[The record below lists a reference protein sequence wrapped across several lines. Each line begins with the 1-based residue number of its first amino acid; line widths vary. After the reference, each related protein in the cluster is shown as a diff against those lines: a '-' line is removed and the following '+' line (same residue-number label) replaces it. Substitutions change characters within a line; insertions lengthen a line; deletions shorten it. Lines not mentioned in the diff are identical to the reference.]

1 MGNNCLR
8 TYNTYSI
15 SHYTKCCMGTEF
27 CLLDPLTGPV
37 KVMLNKL
44 VRDILEQVP
53 LWHKVLGVPIK
64 GTLSEALL
72 AECRN
77 KLQDF
82 EKTKKGKASRI
93 DWEDFRK
100 VGELERRADKKM

>member
-1 MGNNCLR
+1 MEFHNGSQEQQGR
-8 TYNTYSI
+8 TVPD
-15 SHYTKCCMGTEF
+15 
-27 CLLDPLTGPV
+27 LLTGPL
-37 KVMLNKL
+37 KVMLDKWS
-44 VRDILEQVP
+44 RDILKQVP
-53 LWHKVLGVPIK
+53 LWHKVMDFLLK

-82 EKTKKGKASRI
+82 EETKKGKASRI

-100 VGELERRADKKM
+100 VGKRIREKGRQENVRKNGEGW